1 MIIFSGSAH
10 HADGS
15 CYGVTATPG
24 GGAETMT
31 SRTEARME
39 EDVVGVNHRLAEN
52 PGVDVPVWQPG
63 DVAHPMTLRFFFVF
77 CFFLVLVDRH
87 SCVWTRAEV
96 QQRQQQPVFSWLSH
110 QNLS

>member
-24 GGAETMT
+24 GGAETTT
-31 SRTEARME
+31 SRTGARME
-39 EDVVGVNHRLAEN
+39 EDVVGVNQRLAEN

-63 DVAHPMTLRFFFVF
+63 NVAHPMKLRFFL
-77 CFFLVLVDRH
+77 FLVLVDHH
-87 SCVWTRAEV
+87 SLVWTRAEV
-96 QQRQQQPVFSWLSH
+96 QQRQQQPVFSGCHTKIFRSI
-110 QNLS
+110 NS